1 LFRWRWRWKAT
12 FWRLTNT
19 SFGAPSF
26 RSIDLRNIVSSSKAK
41 GESLIFSSILILT
54 GELINFYNEGE
65 KNKMPID
72 LAHNPGFIIY
82 EFGVSNRFGRNA
94 GFYKAIKELFLP
106 ETSIEPVANLG

>member
-1 LFRWRWRWKAT
+1 
-12 FWRLTNT
+12 
-19 SFGAPSF
+19 
-26 RSIDLRNIVSSSKAK
+26 
-41 GESLIFSSILILT
+41 
-54 GELINFYNEGE
+54 
-65 KNKMPID
+65 MPID